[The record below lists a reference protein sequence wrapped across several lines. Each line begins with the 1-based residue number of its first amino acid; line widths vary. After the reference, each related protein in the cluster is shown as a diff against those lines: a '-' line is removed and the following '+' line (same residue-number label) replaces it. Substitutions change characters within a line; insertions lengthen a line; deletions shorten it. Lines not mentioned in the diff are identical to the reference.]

1 MSSKKVI
8 FPIPY
13 GTHKTIP
20 YISNHLETEKFK
32 PVIDREYSLEDI
44 SKAYEYVIKGQ
55 KTGSVLIDLILKN
68 ESTTKPKLH

>member
-13 GTHKTIP
+13 NKRETIP
-20 YISNHLETEKFK
+20 YISKNLEKGTL
-32 PVIDREYSLEDI
+32 PVIDREYLLEDI

-55 KTGSVLIDLILKN
+55 KT
-68 ESTTKPKLH
+68 EAY